1 MKHYLLLFLAVLA
14 ASSCTNYNIVG
25 SSDLQNVD
33 GRMLFLKGLSGDDLV
48 SMDSTDVVHG
58 KFKFH
63 GALDSVRVV
72 ALYIDDVP
80 VIPVVLESGEIKVT
94 LNTQKQVCNGT
105 PLNDTLSLFNERYQ
119 QIVTQ
124 MQELTHEHDQ
134 AIMNGDDME
143 AVAQRLT
150 EKQNSLIAQE
160 DKLITSF
167 ITDNFNNC
175 LGPYAFEMVTS
186 GYQYPVLTPWIE
198 ALMSKATD
206 TFKNAHYVKEYMRI
220 ATENQDILTGVAE
233 PKQQLPPPPPAS
245 ALPQTPTP
253 NELAKPAE

>member
-1 MKHYLLLFLAVLA
+1 MKNYLLLLLTVLAV
-14 ASSCTNYNIVG
+14 SSCTNYNIVG
-25 SSDLQNVD
+25 SSDLQDVD
-33 GRMLFLKGLSGDDLV
+33 GRMLFLKGLNGDDLV
-48 SMDSTDVVHG
+48 SMDSTDIVHG

-80 VIPVVLESGEIKVT
+80 VMPVVLESGEITVK
-94 LNTQKQVCNGT
+94 LNSQKQVCSGT
-105 PLNDTLSLFNERYQ
+105 PLNDTLSLFNEKYQ
-119 QIVTQ
+119 QIMAQ
-124 MQELTHEHDQ
+124 LQDLTHEHDQ

-143 AVAQRLT
+143 EVAQRLMA
-150 EKQNSLIAQE
+150 KQQSLEAQE

-167 ITDNFNNC
+167 IIDNFNNC

-186 GYQYPVLTPWIE
+186 GYQYPMLTPWIE

-245 ALPQTPTP
+245 ALPNTPTP
-253 NELAKPAE
+253 NELAQPAE